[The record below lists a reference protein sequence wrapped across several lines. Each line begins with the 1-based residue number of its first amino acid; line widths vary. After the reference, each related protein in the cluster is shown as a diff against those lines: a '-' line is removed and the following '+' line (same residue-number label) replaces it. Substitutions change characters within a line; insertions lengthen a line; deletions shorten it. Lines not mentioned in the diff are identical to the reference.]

1 MNYTLLFTVLSVIA
15 IVSII
20 FSFSMS
26 FYINMYDTDWYG
38 LFSKNNLTE
47 LNKEKIFLLGSSTV
61 YSVNSTIIN
70 HHFNTNGMNYEFYNL
85 ADMSDTPKK
94 RIHSM
99 TNIISNDPT
108 IIIYGIDLANFRT
121 EENTQISLD
130 EIFLEP
136 KKLFLY
142 QSEDLMEPIRKKI
155 PGSPKDRTLL
165 TLKYFLFGP
174 TPHHHPF
181 INFYETSTTPTS
193 ELKQKFR
200 SNTESQKLN
209 LSESNQEIISLKEI
223 MSKFKKNNIKLII
236 FTAPTLIQQ
245 VDGDEIKL
253 FEQKLNDFAQ
263 EYDFS
268 IYFLHD
274 KYVKLEIWR
283 DSQHVAINSDTTIYS
298 EDILKILLKE
308 MK

>member
-1 MNYTLLFTVLSVIA
+1 
-15 IVSII
+15 
-20 FSFSMS
+20 
-26 FYINMYDTDWYG
+26 MYDTDWYG

>member
-1 MNYTLLFTVLSVIA
+1 
-15 IVSII
+15 
-20 FSFSMS
+20 
-26 FYINMYDTDWYG
+26 
-38 LFSKNNLTE
+38 
-47 LNKEKIFLLGSSTV
+47 
-61 YSVNSTIIN
+61 
-70 HHFNTNGMNYEFYNL
+70 
-85 ADMSDTPKK
+85 
-94 RIHSM
+94 M

-142 QSEDLMEPIRKKI
+142 QSEDLMEPIREKI